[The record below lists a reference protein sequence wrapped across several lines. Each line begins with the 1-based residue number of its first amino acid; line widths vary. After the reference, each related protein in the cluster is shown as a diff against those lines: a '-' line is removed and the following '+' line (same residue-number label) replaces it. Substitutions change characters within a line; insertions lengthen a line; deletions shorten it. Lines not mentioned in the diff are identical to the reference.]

1 MKLTDIFKRTITV
14 AHIFGI
20 PVRFD
25 YRWFIVFILSIW
37 LIAMNLAR
45 GKNLSEAALSAMR
58 AQLPGGRAAQA
69 AFDTG
74 LALAQG
80 KKLQDAAFAAAG
92 RVLPPSRFAADA
104 LSFARA
110 VASGQNIPQAALS
123 TVGQR
128 VLQGQKIDPQ
138 GAVFAAARR
147 ALPASPLAANALSF
161 ARTVASGKSL
171 QDAARSTVGQRV
183 LQGQKVYSQLRN
195 MKRELPFG

>member
-1 MKLTDIFKRTITV
+1 MPD
-14 AHIFGI
+14 
-20 PVRFD
+20 
-25 YRWFIVFILSIW
+25 S
-37 LIAMNLAR
+37 
-45 GKNLSEAALSAMR
+45 SESALSALQ
-58 AQLPGGRAAQA
+58 AQLPGGPAAQA
-69 AFDTG
+69 AFDAG

-128 VLQGQKIDPQ
+128 VLQGQQ
-138 GAVFAAARR
+138 
-147 ALPASPLAANALSF
+147 
-161 ARTVASGKSL
+161 
-171 QDAARSTVGQRV
+171 
-183 LQGQKVYSQLRN
+183 VYSQLRH